1 VAGGEQVGVLLAV
14 ALELLLVLVAVELG
28 DQPLRAPEHVDLIA
42 GDGGVD
48 LGQRESIPADE
59 SQERVLEERARRPR
73 RLIGA

>member
-28 DQPLRAPEHVDLIA
+28 GQPLRAPEHVDLIA

-48 LGQRESIPADE
+48 LGQRQAIAADE
-59 SQERVLEERARRPR
+59 PEERVLEERAGWPR
-73 RLIGA
+73 RVIGA